1 MYVALA
7 VCCLAVFFSWLAS
20 IRRFRYGLFVSFF
33 ILGIFS
39 ALRYDFGTDYL
50 TYVADFEYNES
61 ITFST
66 IIFDLEFTKEQG
78 WAFFMK
84 CFSPLG
90 YIVFFG
96 LLSVLFVIHII
107 A

>member
-20 IRRFRYGLFVSFF
+20 IKRFRYGLFVSFF

-39 ALRYDFGTDYL
+39 VLRYDFGTDYL

-66 IIFDLEFTKEQG
+66 IVFDFEFTKEQG

-84 CFSPLG
+84 CFSFLV
-90 YIVFFG
+90 YYLF
-96 LLSVLFVIHII
+96 LFVIHII